1 MARPAD
7 EASEGAPSAS
17 AAVGAAG
24 AAGDATS
31 GGGGGGR
38 GRSGRIKAVGFGST
52 RRFSADRR
60 RRRCMCC
67 TLGTTIT
74 LVLLLVATS
83 ELTPVCEKHGAGSKQ
98 PRLCC
103 ACLGVARVCGRRAR
117 GTLCARGSRVT
128 AASQNT
134 GRRYMEDCSLASEFY
149 RSVAEQPTRS
159 RSHSQRSWCLRL
171 FGAWHQ
177 GTTRT
182 SKIISK

>member
-7 EASEGAPSAS
+7 EASEGAPSAG

-31 GGGGGGR
+31 GGGGRSG
-38 GRSGRIKAVGFGST
+38 SGRIKAVGFGST

-83 ELTPVCEKHGAGSKQ
+83 ELTPVCEKHGANRQ
-98 PRLCC
+98 QAAPALLC
-103 ACLGVARVCGRRAR
+103 VSWR
-117 GTLCARGSRVT
+117 GAG
-128 AASQNT
+128 
-134 GRRYMEDCSLASEFY
+134 
-149 RSVAEQPTRS
+149 
-159 RSHSQRSWCLRL
+159 LR
-171 FGAWHQ
+171 
-177 GTTRT
+177 
-182 SKIISK
+182 